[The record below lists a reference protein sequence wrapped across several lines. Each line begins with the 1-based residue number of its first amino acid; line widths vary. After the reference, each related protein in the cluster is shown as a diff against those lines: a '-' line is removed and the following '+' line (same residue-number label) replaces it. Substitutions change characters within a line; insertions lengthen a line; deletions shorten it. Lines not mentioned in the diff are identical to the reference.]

1 MTFTCLL
8 RVVSLRPRGI
18 SKAHAATSSTFLYY
32 HAAACESTHYK
43 KYTGET
49 FCFLRR
55 CALRFAFP
63 ALTNKCLLGL
73 IAAHICINLAFNP
86 WRRKM
91 YISSWCTER
100 PLHAKSSRNGCVIAN
115 DFYMPSHLIIFNEI
129 YSVGWGCLA
138 SLNIMARVHK
148 DHRHFY

>member
-18 SKAHAATSSTFLYY
+18 SKAHAAAHFYIITPPRVKAHIIKNTPARPF
-32 HAAACESTHYK
+32 A
-43 KYTGET
+43 
-49 FCFLRR
+49 FCDA
-55 CALRFAFP
+55 ALRFAFP

-100 PLHAKSSRNGCVIAN
+100 PLHANRAVMDA
-115 DFYMPSHLIIFNEI
+115 
-129 YSVGWGCLA
+129 
-138 SLNIMARVHK
+138 
-148 DHRHFY
+148 